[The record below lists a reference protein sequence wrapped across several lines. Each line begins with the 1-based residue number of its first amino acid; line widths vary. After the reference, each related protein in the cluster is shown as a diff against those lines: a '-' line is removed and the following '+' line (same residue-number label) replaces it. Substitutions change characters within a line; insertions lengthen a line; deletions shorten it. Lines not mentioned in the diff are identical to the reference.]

1 MSDENRIHLG
11 GEFVYEEALASGVV
25 QPGMLVELTSA
36 TASTVRAH
44 ATEGGTAERMF
55 ALEDALQGNTIS
67 DNYASGDL
75 VALCLPLPGSS
86 VFAIIK
92 AGENISKGEKLVS
105 AGDGTLIAEN
115 TVASG
120 TTVAQVIAVAKEALD
135 LSASGA
141 VNTRLAVR
149 VL

>member
-11 GEFVYEEALASGVV
+11 GEFVHEEALASGVI

-36 TASTVRAH
+36 TADTVRAH
-44 ATEGGTAERMF
+44 AAEGGRAERMF
-55 ALEDALQGNTIS
+55 AVEDALQGNTID

-75 VALCLPLPGSS
+75 VMLCIALPGSS
-86 VFAIIK
+86 VFAILK
-92 AGENISKGEKLVS
+92 AGENVAKGAKLVS
-105 AGDGTLIAEN
+105 AGDGTLIAESS
-115 TVASG
+115 VASG
-120 TTVAQVIAVAKEALD
+120 TTVEQVIAVAKEALD

-141 VNTRLAVR
+141 ANTRLAVR

>member
-11 GEFVYEEALASGVV
+11 GAFVHEEALASGTI
-25 QPGMLVELTSA
+25 QPGMLVELT
-36 TASTVRAH
+36 TASTSTVRAH

-55 ALEDALQGNTIS
+55 AVEDALQGKAIS
-67 DNYASGDL
+67 DNYANGDL
-75 VALCLPLPGSS
+75 VMLCLALPGTSI
-86 VFAIIK
+86 FAIIK
-92 AGENISKGEKLVS
+92 AGEKISKGEKLVS
-105 AGDGTLIAEN
+105 AGDGTLISESS
-115 TVASG
+115 VASG
-120 TTVAQVIAVAKEALD
+120 TEVAQVIAVAKEALD